1 MRKYNKALDYMV
13 LSMAAMLKG
22 DHTQAAR
29 LFASAA
35 VQADVKDAIKVLE
48 VSNAHAFA
56 IEAKARLTASDEF
69 PFEVEGEADDEDDED
84 EEDDE
89 AGEEMTVEGESD
101 DPLDDV
107 EDDLEIED
115 EGAEEAPEE
124 TPAVAMAAVL
134 ASMTRRKS
142 R

>member
-84 EEDDE
+84 EE
-89 AGEEMTVEGESD
+89 AGEELTVEGESD

>member
-56 IEAKARLTASDEF
+56 IEAKARLTAGDEF
-69 PFEVEGEADDEDDED
+69 PFE
-84 EEDDE
+84 
-89 AGEEMTVEGESD
+89 VEGESD

>member
-84 EEDDE
+84 DED
-89 AGEEMTVEGESD
+89 GEEMTVEGESD

>member
-84 EEDDE
+84 EE

>member
-69 PFEVEGEADDEDDED
+69 PFEVASEADEDGEEADED
-84 EEDDE
+84 
-89 AGEEMTVEGESD
+89 GEEMTVEGESD
-101 DPLDDV
+101 DPLDEV

-115 EGAEEAPEE
+115 EEAADNADE
-124 TPAVAMAAVL
+124 TEDNE
-134 ASMTRRKS
+134 
-142 R
+142 

>member
-84 EEDDE
+84 DE